1 MPCNNPQL
9 REELLNKILLQNDKY
24 TRELVDRAITACCTQ
39 KVIEIELCVTEKA
52 RQLYL
57 FDYKSG

>member
-1 MPCNNPQL
+1 MPCTDPQL

-24 TRELVDRAITACCTQ
+24 TRDLVEKAITACCSQNNTD
-39 KVIEIELCVTEKA
+39 IELCVTERA

-57 FDYKSG
+57 IDYKA